1 MAGSSPAMTFPER
14 SSLFF
19 ILSKTVGT
27 LLLPTNFLIVLGL
40 AGALISLTRFVRTGR
55 GMMIAAI
62 VLLAVAA
69 FSPLGNFLVYPLEN
83 RFPPWDA
90 AQSAPPDGI
99 VVLGG
104 PIDPDLSIA
113 HGMPVITSA
122 PDRIVAAAVLAR
134 KYPNAKIVY
143 SGGSSSLISNEQR
156 EADYAAALFES
167 LGVDKA
173 RLIMDRDAR
182 NTYENAVFSKKLA
195 APKPGERWLLVT
207 SAFHMPRA
215 IGLFRKVGF
224 TVEPYPVDWR
234 VKRTSDVFA
243 FTQFATDGL
252 LRTDV
257 AVREWL
263 GLVAYRLAGR
273 TSTLFPGPGG

>member
-1 MAGSSPAMTFPER
+1 FWGA
-14 SSLFF
+14 SLFF
-19 ILSKTVGT
+19 VLSKTLGV
-27 LLLPTNFLIVLGL
+27 LVLPTNFLIVLAL
-40 AGALISLTRFVRTGR
+40 IGALLSLTRFARAGR
-55 GMMIAAI
+55 RLMIAAI

-69 FSPLGNFLVYPLEN
+69 FSPLGNMLLYPLES
-83 RFPPWDA
+83 RFPPWSA
-90 AQSAPPDGI
+90 AQGAPDGI

-104 PIDPDLSIA
+104 PIDADLSVA
-113 HGMPVITSA
+113 HGMAVITSS
-122 PDRIVAAAVLAR
+122 PDRIVAAAALAH
-134 KYPNAKIVY
+134 KYPNARIVF

-167 LGVDKA
+167 LGIDKT
-173 RLIMDRDAR
+173 RLIMDRDSR

-224 TVEPYPVDWR
+224 AVEPYPVDWR
-234 VKRTSDVFA
+234 VGRGADVFA
-243 FTQFATDGL
+243 FTQFSLDGL

-257 AVREWL
+257 GVREWL
-263 GLVAYRLAGR
+263 GLVVYRLAGR
-273 TSTLFPGPGG
+273 TDTLFPGP